1 MRPSPFDRA
10 AAMSADSL
18 YSENTA
24 LKKAGQN
31 LGSFAAI
38 FDVFSLG
45 KLGSSWY
52 IGAPYNS
59 REKQ

>member
-18 YSENTA
+18 YSENTS

-52 IGAPYNS
+52 IGSPYNS